1 MKKFKILIAE
11 NLPSYNKGEMA
22 ILYGL
27 TDNTKNLNIEYSMY
41 SFHPDFDKK
50 RYGNDINIIDIRNS
64 WSFIKKKEDGL
75 NIFKSFRLL
84 FSHILFAISY
94 KVIGSNILKIWKGE
108 IWENYLNSD
117 LIIYGHDS
125 SFGIGGDPENP
136 LLYPLYISSILKLM
150 KKKTMFF
157 AGTIPNLPKRFP
169 FIFKKLF
176 LNAIKNTTVCSFR
189 EKKSYN
195 FLIDSGYKKNNIHM
209 AADIAYLLNYNES
222 FFKTISKK
230 YKLDEKK
237 FISVTLSQV
246 RANISYPYLDINDSY
261 IKHITLISK
270 LCKKLSKNF
279 KILFLPHSV
288 GINQKSK
295 NYDLRIYNDIIKMN
309 KSNDNFIILN
319 EELEPKEL
327 KSVISKSKLLIGERL
342 HSVIAGSSS
351 NVPSIALSF
360 KKDVRLNMVS
370 PVITKK
376 NVFYIEELKIDL
388 IFNRIKS
395 IFKNYN
401 SEKRNLKKNY
411 KQISLSSYKSIKLLK
426 NILGI

>member
-1 MKKFKILIAE
+1 
-11 NLPSYNKGEMA
+11 
-22 ILYGL
+22 
-27 TDNTKNLNIEYSMY
+27 
-41 SFHPDFDKK
+41 
-50 RYGNDINIIDIRNS
+50 
-64 WSFIKKKEDGL
+64 
-75 NIFKSFRLL
+75 
-84 FSHILFAISY
+84 
-94 KVIGSNILKIWKGE
+94 
-108 IWENYLNSD
+108 
-117 LIIYGHDS
+117 
-125 SFGIGGDPENP
+125 
-136 LLYPLYISSILKLM
+136 
-150 KKKTMFF
+150 
-157 AGTIPNLPKRFP
+157 
-169 FIFKKLF
+169 
-176 LNAIKNTTVCSFR
+176 
-189 EKKSYN
+189 
-195 FLIDSGYKKNNIHM
+195 
-209 AADIAYLLNYNES
+209 
-222 FFKTISKK
+222 
-230 YKLDEKK
+230 
-237 FISVTLSQV
+237 
-246 RANISYPYLDINDSY
+246 
-261 IKHITLISK
+261 
-270 LCKKLSKNF
+270 
-279 KILFLPHSV
+279 
-288 GINQKSK
+288 
-295 NYDLRIYNDIIKMN
+295 MN